1 MKKQYIAPL
10 TEIQQF
16 ETAQLLAASGTEGTL
31 PGFTPGN
38 FNW

>member
-1 MKKQYIAPL
+1 MKKQYFAPEIL
-10 TEIQQF
+10 IRHMETEQVI
-16 ETAQLLAASGTEGTL
+16 AASDVNGTL

>member
-1 MKKQYIAPL
+1 MKKQYIIPETL
-10 TEIQQF
+10 VQQL
-16 ETAQLLAASGTEGTL
+16 EVEQVIAGSDVNGTL